1 MNDCVEKASF
11 QLNGIRN
18 QYFAVITAN
27 LLMLGNGCAL
37 GWYDFN

>member
-1 MNDCVEKASF
+1 MDEYVEKASF
-11 QLNGIRN
+11 QLNRVRN

-37 GWYDFN
+37 GW

>member
-1 MNDCVEKASF
+1 MNVNVEKASF
-11 QLNGIRN
+11 ELNSVRN

-37 GWYDFN
+37 GW